1 MEVEKNKLFHFD
13 KRQEFVF
20 ALDRLRSASVQDVS
34 THFQL
39 EINKLMA

>member
-20 ALDRLRSASVQDVS
+20 ALDMLRSASVQQVS
-34 THFQL
+34 PPFQA
-39 EINKLMA
+39 EIDKLIA